1 MTNTISMEKYV
12 DPGIPRVNTIINNIH
27 IPNTL
32 IDLGA
37 AINVMTLETM
47 KTLQL
52 TNLQHTTIVLEL
64 VDRSKVIP
72 EGILEDIIVS
82 LDSWEYPVEFLVL
95 QPKSNLGGHPII
107 LRRPWL
113 ATVDAFIGCRSGN
126 MIISRGTER
135 KQLTLYPSAQSPVVA
150 HNLWLDDKYN
160 DKNCSSLDV
169 SEELRNDQYHA
180 ADELLAQN
188 FQETCTINSL
198 QTTFHNIFPIQS
210 ITNTQSKTIEISPGK
225 TLNIGTHLDSSQEEK
240 LIQLLRKYQK
250 EFTWGYTDM
259 HEIHPETCTHH
270 IYIDSNVKPVR
281 QPQRRMNPMLQDVVR
296 EELQKLLRVNFI
308 YPISDS
314 QWVSPLVVVPKKNGK
329 WRICVDYRQLNKAT
343 LKDYFPLPF
352 IDQVLDTLAGKS
364 SFSFLDGFSG
374 YNQIRIALE
383 DQDKTTFTFPWATYA
398 YNVLTFGLYNSP
410 ATFQR
415 VVLDIFADLVH
426 DCVEVY
432 MDDFSVY
439 GDSFEHALMNLEKVL
454 KRCIEA
460 NLSLSNEKCFIML
473 NEGIVLGHYI
483 SSHGI
488 KVDPSKIQIS
498 VDLPIPKTQ
507 KEQAFETLKAKLSTT
522 PVLKGPNWSLPFHI
536 FTYASN
542 TAVGASLG
550 QKEQS
555 CHYVIYF
562 ISKNLTPEELNYTVT
577 EKEMLG
583 VIHVV
588 NKFGHYITGYEVFV
602 HTDHSTIKHLMNKP
616 VTSGRVT
623 RWLLLLQEFNITVLD
638 RPGKE
643 NQVADFLSRLQNLGE
658 AVPVEDSFPDENL
671 FAISIVN
678 PWYDDLV
685 NYLSTRR
692 TPPSFTPKEKKRL
705 IKQSARYSWVNGD
718 LFYTGYDM
726 IIRRCVRNDEIIDIL
741 KSFDDEPCG
750 GDFAAKRTTFK
761 ILNLGYY

>member
-12 DPGIPRVNTIINNIH
+12 DPGIPRVTTIINNIH

-32 IDLGA
+32 IDPGA

-64 VDRSKVIP
+64 ADRSKVIL

-107 LRRPWL
+107 LGRPWL
-113 ATVDAFIGCRSGN
+113 ATIDAFIGCRSELFL
-126 MIISRGTER
+126 S
-135 KQLTLYPSAQSPVVA
+135 QP
-150 HNLWLDDKYN
+150 
-160 DKNCSSLDV
+160 DV
-169 SEELRNDQYHA
+169 SKELRNDQYHA
-180 ADELLAQN
+180 ADELIAQN
-188 FQETCTINSL
+188 FQETCTIHSL

-210 ITNTQSKTIEISPGK
+210 ITNTRSKTIEISPGK

-240 LIQLLRKYQK
+240 LIQLLREYQK
-250 EFTWGYTDM
+250 AFAWDYTDM
-259 HEIHPETCTHH
+259 HGIHPETCTHH
-270 IYIDSNVKPVR
+270 IYIDNNVKPVR
-281 QPQRRMNPMLQDVVR
+281 QPQRRMNPMLQDIVR
-296 EELQKLLRVNFI
+296 EELHKLLRVNFI

-352 IDQVLDTLAGKS
+352 IDQVFDTLAGKS

-383 DQDKTTFTFPWATYA
+383 DQEKTTFTCPWGTYA
-398 YNVLTFGLYNSP
+398 YNVFPFGLCSAP
-410 ATFQR
+410 TTFQR
-415 VVLDIFADLVH
+415 DVLAIFVDLVH

-439 GDSFEHALMNLEKVL
+439 GDSFEHALTNLEKVL

-488 KVDPSKIQIS
+488 KVDPSKIQII

-507 KEQAFETLKAKLSTT
+507 KEVRSFLGYASYYKRFIEHFSRMTLPLFKLLAKDAPFNWNDNCQQAFETLKVKLSTT
-522 PVLKGPNWSLPFHI
+522 PVLKGPNWDLPFHI
-536 FTYASN
+536 FTDAAD
-542 TAVGASLG
+542 TIVGASLG

-555 CHYVIYF
+555 CHYAIYF
-562 ISKNLTPEELNYTVT
+562 ISKNLTPAELNYTVT
-577 EKEMLG
+577 EKEMLA
-583 VIHVV
+583 VIHAV
-588 NKFGHYITGYEVFV
+588 NKFQHYITGYEVFV
-602 HTDHSTIKHLMNKP
+602 HTDHSAIKHLMNKP

-623 RWLLLLQEFNITVLD
+623 RWLLLL
-638 RPGKE
+638 PHH
-643 NQVADFLSRLQNLGE
+643 S
-658 AVPVEDSFPDENL
+658 
-671 FAISIVN
+671 
-678 PWYDDLV
+678 
-685 NYLSTRR
+685 
-692 TPPSFTPKEKKRL
+692 
-705 IKQSARYSWVNGD
+705 
-718 LFYTGYDM
+718 
-726 IIRRCVRNDEIIDIL
+726 VR
-741 KSFDDEPCG
+741 
-750 GDFAAKRTTFK
+750 
-761 ILNLGYY
+761 